1 MGSRPSACSTRW
13 TTSKASS
20 SSTICPISS
29 VSASARNWTRIAR
42 NAPVNR
48 AKPIPRARTDPALDT
63 KPSGARM
70 TSLRIAFAGTPQ
82 FALPALH
89 ALLKS
94 RHQVVGVLT
103 QPDRPAGRG
112 QQLRASPVKL
122 LATEHRLPI
131 AQPST
136 LKTPEGRA
144 ELAQWAPDVLVV
156 VAYGLILPQAAL
168 DLPRLGCLNIHGSLL
183 PRWRGAAPIQRAILA
198 GDAET
203 GVTIMQ
209 LDAGLDAGPM
219 LLERRQPI
227 GLHDTAGDLHDSLSE
242 LGALALI
249 EALEGLAAGTL
260 RSRAQPE
267 AGVTHAA
274 KIEKAE
280 ALLDWTASAT
290 QLDRQVRAFNPWPI
304 AETRFGNETLRV
316 IRARVAE
323 PLGVHGEPGTL
334 LGLADDG
341 LRVACGEGVLA
352 IRELQR
358 AGKRPISARDFANA
372 VRVAGLRFGP

>member
-1 MGSRPSACSTRW
+1 
-13 TTSKASS
+13 
-20 SSTICPISS
+20 
-29 VSASARNWTRIAR
+29 
-42 NAPVNR
+42 
-48 AKPIPRARTDPALDT
+48 
-63 KPSGARM
+63 M

-82 FALPALH
+82 FALPALR

-94 RHQVVGVLT
+94 AHRVVGVLT

-112 QQLRASPVKL
+112 QHLRASPVKL
-122 LATEHRLPI
+122 LAADHGLPV

-144 ELAQWAPDVLVV
+144 ELALWSPDVLVV

-168 DLPRLGCLNIHGSLL
+168 DLPRLGCVNIHGSLL

-209 LDAGLDAGPM
+209 LDAGLDTGPM
-219 LLERRQPI
+219 LLERSRSI
-227 GLHDTAGDLHDSLSE
+227 GTNDTAGDLHDTLAE
-242 LGALALI
+242 LGAVALI
-249 EALEGLAAGTL
+249 EALDGLAAGTL
-260 RSRAQPE
+260 RARTQP
-267 AGVTHAA
+267 ASGASYA
-274 KIEKAE
+274 PKIEKSE
-280 ALLDWTASAT
+280 AVLDWTAGAIA
-290 QLDRQVRAFNPWPI
+290 LDRRVRAFNPWPI
-304 AETRFGNETLRV
+304 AETRFGSDTLRV
-316 IRARVAE
+316 LRARVAD
-323 PLGVHGEPGTL
+323 PGGVHADPGTL

-372 VRVAGLRFGP
+372 VRVEGLRFGS